1 MDFNSGYPECELSLA
16 QFQHIFTPD
25 VLRVMTQPEP
35 EVNGRRPVSYG
46 FSTGISFNGN
56 LGDFA
61 SAKDALEIVKYL
73 VDHSVPVMIN
83 TNGSARTPDWWSQ
96 FALPGVEI
104 GFALDGLED
113 THSLYRQDT
122 DWHKIIKNAQAFIAA
137 GGRAVWRFIPFDHN
151 RHQEQ
156 DCRDMARQLGFA
168 KFENIYDGRDTGPV
182 FSRTGEFVHFIGKDL
197 GPPGYVPKIEP
208 LLENHVTWY
217 NSQTFKEAK
226 DTPEL
231 NIQCIH
237 KRNQEIYVAANGSVY
252 PCCFL
257 GFYPGQMNHPGNQEL
272 ATLVHENNAL
282 EYPLSHC
289 LEWFDRVE
297 QTWQLNSIAEGR
309 TFQCVKTCNKI

>member
-151 RHQEQ
+151 CHQEQ